1 MGLMGYNL
9 CNSSPTILGS
19 TTTLTIG
26 ACLTRKDAV
35 PVVQVK
41 TRHLR
46 QQICRVPRQSTLF
59 LNVHTSNRP
68 RGLWV
73 LYLNESR
80 VFLSVYLFVR
90 PAPRLASL
98 CENLEPADTA
108 VRFIYRFAKI
118 RVVFESRSFF
128 WAVSLADREQEHN
141 W

>member
-1 MGLMGYNL
+1 MGHNL

-35 PVVQVK
+35 PVVQIK

-46 QQICRVPRQSTLF
+46 QQICRVLRQSTLF
-59 LNVHTSNRP
+59 LTSNRP

-90 PAPRLASL
+90 SAPRLTTL
-98 CENLEPADTA
+98 CENLEPAGTA

-118 RVVFESRSFF
+118 RVVFESRSLF
-128 WAVSLADREQEHN
+128 WAVSFADREQEHN